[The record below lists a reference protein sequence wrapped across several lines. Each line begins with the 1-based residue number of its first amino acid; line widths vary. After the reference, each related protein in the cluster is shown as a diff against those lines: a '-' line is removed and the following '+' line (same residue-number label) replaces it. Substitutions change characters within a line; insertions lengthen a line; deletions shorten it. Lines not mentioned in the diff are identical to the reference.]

1 MAESTTL
8 PATLKSMI
16 RATFRASLG
25 PLAALLALAATAQ
38 VADDFTDNDFINAPT
53 WSGNDALFTC
63 VGGQLRSNSPGAAN
77 YHLSTPSAQATLAR
91 WEFFVNLKFSTS
103 GANYA
108 DVYLM
113 SNAAD
118 LASGVNGYFVRIGG
132 TADRVELFRS
142 DGGSASSLVASA
154 DGIVNSSS
162 DNPFRIRVER
172 DAADLWT
179 LWTDDGNTGTWTV
192 AGSVTDA
199 THGSCTHFGIRIE
212 QSTAASAVNNHF
224 FDDVSVGPIPVD
236 LTPPTVVS
244 VTATS
249 ATNVDVV
256 FSEPLN
262 GAALGSF
269 DIIPFIGVSAS
280 VLDGTDPTL
289 VHVTPA
295 IALTSGNTYSLL
307 TSGAEDPAGNAAASA
322 STDFTWVVPAVA
334 GFRDVVINELM
345 PDPSPVVGL
354 PDAEFVELYNPGTEA
369 YALAGWTFTD
379 GSTTATL
386 PSFLLG
392 PGAYC
397 IIVDDAAAA
406 LFSAFPNVVVVSS
419 FPSMNND
426 GDPLELR
433 SAGGVLIDAVTYDLT
448 WYQDALKAL
457 GGWTLEQI
465 DPTTPCSAAVNWRA
479 SNAGAGGTPSAQN
492 SVFAIVPDNTAPALT
507 SVLVNDATTIEL
519 VFDEAMNT
527 ASLTA
532 GSYVITPSV
541 GVNNAV
547 ANGTT
552 NVVLTLAAPL
562 TVGQLYTITVGGVTD
577 CPGNAIGAANAA
589 TFALPEPVLPGD
601 VVINEV
607 LYDPPTGGSDLVEL
621 YNRSQKVLSL
631 AGWKLANESN
641 GVIGDATVITNNAF
655 LLMPGEYALITED
668 ADNIAQAYPG
678 SRTDRFVQAD
688 MPGYNNG
695 EGVVVLQDPLGDTLD
710 RFAYNDDLH
719 FELLNSTEGVSL
731 ERVSPDRP
739 ADDPTN
745 WHSASEQVGYA
756 TPGYRNSQYTPDP
769 IASGALNIDPRIFS
783 PDNDG
788 FQDLITIGYR
798 FDAPGFTGT
807 LSIFDVA
814 GREVVKLLENELLG
828 TSGAVS
834 WNGIMNGGE
843 LARMGAYVVVF
854 EAFDLNGNVE
864 RFRETIA
871 LAQKLN

>member
-1 MAESTTL
+1 
-8 PATLKSMI
+8 MI
-16 RATFRASLG
+16 RATFRAFTG
-25 PLAALLALAATAQ
+25 PLAALLTLVATGQ
-38 VADDFTDNDFINAPT
+38 FTDDFTDNDFTNAPT
-53 WSGNDALFTC
+53 WSGTDALFTC

-77 YHLSTPSAQATLAR
+77 YHLSTPSTLATVAR

-108 DVYLM
+108 DMYLM
-113 SNAAD
+113 SSAAD

-142 DGGSASSLVASA
+142 DAGTAASLVASV

-172 DAADLWT
+172 DGANLWT

-199 THGSCTHFGIRIE
+199 TYASCTHFGIRIE

-236 LTPPTVVS
+236 LTPPAIVS

-249 ATNVDVV
+249 PTNVEAV

-262 GAALGSF
+262 GAVLGSF
-269 DIIPFIGVSAS
+269 DIIPFIGVNAA

-307 TSGAEDPAGNAAASA
+307 TSGAEDPAGNAAAA
-322 STDFTWVVPAVA
+322 TSTDFTWVVPAVA

-345 PDPSPVVGL
+345 ADPSPAVGL
-354 PDAEFVELYNPGTEA
+354 PDAEFVELYNPGTET
-369 YALAGWTFTD
+369 YDLAGWTFTD
-379 GSTTATL
+379 GSTTGTL
-386 PSFLLG
+386 PAFLLG
-392 PGAYC
+392 PGAHC
-397 IIVDDAAAA
+397 IVVDDAAAA
-406 LFSAFPNVVVVSS
+406 LFGAFPNVVVVNT
-419 FPSMNND
+419 FPSLNND

-433 SAGGVLIDAVTYDLT
+433 STGGTLIDAVSYDLS
-448 WYQDALKAL
+448 WYQDAVKAL
-457 GGWTLEQI
+457 GGWSLEQV
-465 DPTTPCSAAVNWRA
+465 DPTTPCSSAANWRA
-479 SNAGAGGTPSAQN
+479 SNAAAGGTPSAQN
-492 SVFAIVPDNTAPALT
+492 SVYAIVPDDTAPSLIA
-507 SVLVNDATTIEL
+507 VLVNNATTIEL

-527 ASLTA
+527 ASLASGNYTIA
-532 GSYVITPSV
+532 PAV
-541 GVNNAV
+541 GVSNAV
-547 ANGTT
+547 TNGTSH
-552 NVVLTLAAPL
+552 VVLSLATPL
-562 TVGQLYTITVGGVTD
+562 TVGQLYTITVGGVSD
-577 CPGNAIGAANAA
+577 CPGNAIGTANTA

-607 LYDPPTGGSDLVEL
+607 LYDPRTGGSDFVEL

-631 AGWKLANESN
+631 AGWKLANETD
-641 GVIGDATVITNNAF
+641 GVIGSATVITANAF
-655 LLMPGEYALITED
+655 PLMPGEYVLITED
-668 ADNIAQAYPG
+668 AGNIAQFYPA
-678 SRTDRFVQAD
+678 SRTDRFVEAD
-688 MPGYNNG
+688 MPSYNNG
-695 EGVVVLQDPLGDTLD
+695 EGVVVLQDTTGDTLD
-710 RFAYNDDLH
+710 RFAYTDELH
-719 FELLNSTEGVSL
+719 FALLNSTEGVSL
-731 ERVSPDRP
+731 ERVSPDRLT
-739 ADDPTN
+739 DEPTN

-756 TPGYRNSQYTPDP
+756 TPGYRNSQFTPDP
-769 IASGALNIDPRIFS
+769 VASGALNIDTRIFS

-798 FDAPGFTGT
+798 FDAPGFTGS

-814 GREVVKLLENELLG
+814 GREVVKLLDNELLG

-834 WNGIMNGGE
+834 WNGIMEGGE

-854 EAFDLNGNVE
+854 EAFDLSGNVE

-871 LAQKLN
+871 LAHKLN